1 MPYELAYCEL
11 FNPNF
16 HGWDNEIKP
25 IYRTRRKTYTYII
38 FILLRGR
45 K

>member
-16 HGWDNEIKP
+16 HGWDNELNQFSEK
-25 IYRTRRKTYTYII
+25 K
-38 FILLRGR
+38 
-45 K
+45 KS